1 MSNIV
6 SNSTPLIYLAKI
18 NKLGLLKI
26 IYNEVFISEE
36 VKKEVVDE
44 GKRLKKLDANL
55 VEKEINEGRIKVKKV
70 SSLIE
75 VPIELDKGEASTITL
90 AKKLGIKEVLIDEDS
105 ARTAAK
111 MLGLIPRGTLF
122 ILLKALKLN
131 KIDFDEFLKVLDDLL
146 KEGFRLREEVYLKV
160 IKEAKRISQSS

>member
-6 SNSTPLIYLAKI
+6 SNSTPLIYLAKT
-18 NKLGLLKI
+18 KELSLLKI
-26 IYNEVFISEE
+26 IYNEVYISEE

-55 VEKEINEGRIKVKKV
+55 VEKEINEGRIIVKKV

-75 VPIELDKGEASTITL
+75 IPIELDKGEVSTITL
-90 AKKLGIKEVLIDEDS
+90 AKKLKIKEVLIDEAL
-105 ARTAAK
+105 ARAAAM
-111 MLGLIPRGTLF
+111 MLELIPRGTLF
-122 ILLKALKLN
+122 VLLEALKLK
-131 KIDFDEFLKVLDDLL
+131 KIDFDEFLKVLDNLL

>member
-6 SNSTPLIYLAKI
+6 SNSTPLIYLAKT

-55 VEKEINEGRIKVKKV
+55 
-70 SSLIE
+70 
-75 VPIELDKGEASTITL
+75 
-90 AKKLGIKEVLIDEDS
+90 
-105 ARTAAK
+105 
-111 MLGLIPRGTLF
+111 
-122 ILLKALKLN
+122 
-131 KIDFDEFLKVLDDLL
+131 
-146 KEGFRLREEVYLKV
+146 
-160 IKEAKRISQSS
+160 

>member
-6 SNSTPLIYLAKI
+6 SSSTPLIYLAKAKKI
-18 NKLGLLKI
+18 GLLKI

-75 VPIELDKGEASTITL
+75 IPIELDKGEASTITL
-90 AKKLGIKEVLIDEDS
+90 A
-105 ARTAAK
+105 
-111 MLGLIPRGTLF
+111 
-122 ILLKALKLN
+122 N
-131 KIDFDEFLKVLDDLL
+131 LL